1 MKEKTNRKRSNLAAF
16 VMVMIL
22 LVAAGLL
29 FYYRYMNKQQTEET
43 TKTPTT
49 EVEKLMAKDLET
61 GYPETPVE
69 VMKLWGRINQCM
81 YNTQLTDEQ
90 FASMLEQ
97 LRELYST
104 ELLKQNPEETH
115 LKKMKEEIS
124 EFQSGKSKIVSYS
137 AETGTSVVYKSIQNQ
152 ETSKARLSYFINYGG
167 SYVKQYQDYVL
178 VKEDSKWKILGF
190 KEVSTEKSTTKKKKK
205 SK

>member
-190 KEVSTEKSTTKKKKK
+190 KEVSTEKSTTKKKK